1 MSMDKLADV
10 ARRLKEIA
18 HGIRLSDESNHRQLR
33 FEGLLLCDVINE
45 LADSVMKVEW
55 KGFKRRYN
63 VRTAEKCCATC
74 KHGLEG
80 HEGECCC
87 KHPYVEDR
95 PSSDC
100 MINSVC
106 DLWEKGSA
114 E

>member
-1 MSMDKLADV
+1 MDKLADV

-74 KHGLEG
+74 KHSMEWYAV
-80 HEGECCC
+80 ECRC

-95 PSSDC
+95 SSSDC
-100 MINSVC
+100 LINSVC
-106 DLWEKGSA
+106 DLWEKGCA
-114 E
+114 K